1 MRILLSRARIGKAQP
16 SYAYRVFVPFT
27 EISLERQRL
36 ISMHSDYG
44 QGAGLLARLSDVIA
58 SMVHL
63 EASPGLEKFRG
74 GLALEAIASRLGALL
89 LHAGYPEML
98 ERSVP
103 FRLLVPI
110 APPPAI
116 RCASVINLAGR
127 YDWVA
132 NQIASLDA
140 QRLGFR
146 LEGER

>member
-16 SYAYRVFVPFT
+16 SYAYRAFVPFT
-27 EISLERQRL
+27 EISLERQSL

-58 SMVHL
+58 PMTHL
-63 EASPGLEKFRG
+63 EASAGLEKFRG
-74 GLALEAIASRLGALL
+74 GLALDTIASRLGAFLL
-89 LHAGYPEML
+89 QAAYPEML

-116 RCASVINLAGR
+116 RFASVNNLAGR
-127 YDWVA
+127 YEWVVD
-132 NQIASLDA
+132 QINSLDA

-146 LEGER
+146 LEG